1 MNVAAETLRP
11 LILICDDERPL
22 RELVKA
28 ALGDGYRYEEAAD
41 TREAEEILAGDRPAV
56 LVLDVML
63 PGKSGLELLN
73 ELREQPE
80 TADIPVVV
88 ISAWHGEYEV
98 TALGTGANAFL
109 GKPFDPDE
117 LAETVARLVAA

>member
-1 MNVAAETLRP
+1 MAAGAQRP

-28 ALGDGYRYEEAAD
+28 ALGDSYDYEEAAD
-41 TREAEEILAGDRPAV
+41 ALEAEEVLAQRRPDL

-63 PGKSGLELLN
+63 PGKSGLELLG
-73 ELREQPE
+73 ELRDRPE

-88 ISAWHGEYEV
+88 ISAWHGEYEQ
-98 TALGTGANAFL
+98 TALGTGASAFL

-117 LAETVARLVAA
+117 LAVTVEKLVAA